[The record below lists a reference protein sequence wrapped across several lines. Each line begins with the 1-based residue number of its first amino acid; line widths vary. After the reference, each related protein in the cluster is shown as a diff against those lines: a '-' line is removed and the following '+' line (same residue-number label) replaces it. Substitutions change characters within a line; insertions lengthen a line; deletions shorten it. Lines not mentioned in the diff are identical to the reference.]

1 MSTDRIDILDA
12 LAKLSPAERL
22 RLEDMVVQAILR
34 DDDARREAADPVGY
48 REATEAAE
56 AFARTLGDGPLSPEA
71 REGLRRACA
80 EMAREVL
87 RRGE

>member
-1 MSTDRIDILDA
+1 MLFDRID
-12 LAKLSPAERL
+12 LADLAALSPAERL
-22 RLEDMVVQAILR
+22 RLEDMVVAAIFR
-34 DDDARREAADPVGY
+34 EDDARREAADPVGY

-71 REGLRRACA
+71 AAGLRRSCA
-80 EMAREVL
+80 ILALEIL